1 MCQSDFLC
9 QNNVNLNFSCT
20 LHFATK
26 FISFDY
32 LMHLLAKYSIIMI
45 KLILI
50 LYELHFT
57 FQLPLLLV
65 TCHDTLGDAYLS
77 DSGNIE

>member
-1 MCQSDFLC
+1 
-9 QNNVNLNFSCT
+9 
-20 LHFATK
+20 
-26 FISFDY
+26 
-32 LMHLLAKYSIIMI
+32 MI
-45 KLILI
+45 TLILI
-50 LYELHFT
+50 FYELHFT